1 VTTILGLDVLTL
13 TACGRQHRR
22 PLQRWCQCRQVRV
35 TPYSAKS
42 RLLIWRCIWCHGRR
56 GKLDGDTINK
66 LQQFVNRF
74 GWVMWPLILHEDGGV
89 YVAH

>member
-1 VTTILGLDVLTL
+1 
-13 TACGRQHRR
+13 
-22 PLQRWCQCRQVRV
+22 
-35 TPYSAKS
+35 
-42 RLLIWRCIWCHGRR
+42 LLIWRCIWCHGRR
-56 GKLDGDTINK
+56 GRLDGDTINK